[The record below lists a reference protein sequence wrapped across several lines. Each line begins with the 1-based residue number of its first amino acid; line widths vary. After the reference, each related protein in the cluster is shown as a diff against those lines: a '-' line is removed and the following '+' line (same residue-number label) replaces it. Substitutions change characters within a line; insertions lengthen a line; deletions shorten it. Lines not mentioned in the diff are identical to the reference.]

1 MCYPLGHNGYNLIG
15 KTICNLSVTQKSNLT
30 DVVPNKSPSL
40 FIVSS
45 NSLHSVCFMNTD
57 VSANASK
64 ETCSGNDKDN
74 YKILLPSSPE
84 LSDIIMTS

>member
-1 MCYPLGHNGYNLIG
+1 
-15 KTICNLSVTQKSNLT
+15 
-30 DVVPNKSPSL
+30 
-40 FIVSS
+40 
-45 NSLHSVCFMNTD
+45 MNTD

-84 LSDIIMTS
+84 LSDIIMTSLSSVVLMERNYTRQKAQLEVIKNKQ

>member
-1 MCYPLGHNGYNLIG
+1 M
-15 KTICNLSVTQKSNLT
+15 

-40 FIVSS
+40 FIVSL